1 MILKNFTHIK
11 NFTSIKTSVTPD
23 CYTTYNGSDE
33 YTDIDSLISVISAD
47 TTGTFGFYVT
57 PDATTPTSTEAI
69 LSLGDTSAVGELTFL
84 HSAADGNLYVILRHL
99 GTQRWYYRTTTPPF
113 SAGVKAHVG
122 LTQDG
127 TTPKIY
133 INGSSVA
140 LTAITTT
147 NPTHWIVNAPG
158 IDNGRIACRLFNN
171 SGAEAI
177 FFAGD
182 IDEIMYSSTGLSA
195 AQMTALEALGSSN
208 PDYSG
213 VAGIQWHLSM
223 DALNPTDK
231 IGSADGV
238 SYNQDASNIICV

>member
-1 MILKNFTHIK
+1 MIINQYTQKLNCA
-11 NFTSIKTSVTPD
+11 TS
-23 CYTTYNGSDE
+23 YNGSDE

-47 TTGTFGFYVT
+47 TTGAIGFYTT
-57 PDATTPTSTEAI
+57 PDAATPTSTEVMF
-69 LSLGDTSAVGELTFL
+69 SLADTSAVGELAFL
-84 HSAADGNLYVILRHL
+84 HSAADGNLYVILRNL
-99 GTQRWYYRTTTPPF
+99 GTQSWYYRTTTPPF

-147 NPTHWIVNAPG
+147 NPTHWIANASG

-171 SGAEAI
+171 SGAEAV
-177 FFAGD
+177 FFSGD
-182 IDEIMYSSTGLSA
+182 IDEVMYSSTGLSA
-195 AQMTALEALGSSN
+195 AQMTSLYGLGSSN

-223 DALNPTDK
+223 DALNPEDK

-238 SYNQDASNIICV
+238 SYNQDISNIICA